1 MCSTNEDTLLLVMN
15 VSKSMYK
22 QYEDV
27 PKIKKSSLLYSSV
40 LIYIYSKG
48 NASTLDMYHLIPY
61 AKGSQIN
68 ILNTLIDLGYIY
80 KHEKK
85 VMRSVIY
92 SVTELGRDIVERSYK
107 NKLNTNLT
115 PNKYK
120 PKATRN
126 RVHL

>member
-1 MCSTNEDTLLLVMN
+1 MCSTNEDTILLVMN

-80 KHEKK
+80 KHAKK
-85 VMRSVIY
+85 VERSIIY
-92 SVTELGRDIVERSYK
+92 SVTEVGRKLVAESFRS
-107 NKLNTNLT
+107 KLNTTRT

-120 PKATRN
+120 TKATRT
-126 RVHL
+126 